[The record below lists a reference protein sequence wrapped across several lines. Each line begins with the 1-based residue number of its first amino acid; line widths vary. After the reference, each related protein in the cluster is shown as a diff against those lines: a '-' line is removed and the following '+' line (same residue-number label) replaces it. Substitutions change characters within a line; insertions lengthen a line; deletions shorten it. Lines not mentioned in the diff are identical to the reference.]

1 MDLNKGTLIVLR
13 YHVSV
18 LILHH
23 PKRLVPW
30 ARHGCWQAAAV
41 AGGGR
46 LYGVL
51 LHWLT
56 QHQHQWWLTGGQ
68 PRYAAVH
75 VHSWR
80 GVWWQRVSLMTVVG
94 GGKRGGEQNNHS
106 KEGLVTFLPTTE
118 AAQQVT
124 TSQHNERSRGQHN
137 TNASATRISQTWSIT
152 VGKSP
157 TLDWERSVMW
167 GW

>member
-13 YHVSV
+13 YHVLV

-30 ARHGCWQAAAV
+30 ARHGCWQAAAM

-46 LYGVL
+46 LYGGL
-51 LHWLT
+51 LHCLT
-56 QHQHQWWLTGGQ
+56 QRQHWWWLTGRQ
-68 PRYAAVH
+68 PWYAVVN
-75 VHSWR
+75 VHSRW
-80 GVWWQRVSLMTVVG
+80 GIWWQRVSLVTVVG

-106 KEGLVTFLPTTE
+106 KEGLAAILLTTE
-118 AAQQVT
+118 AAQQVIT
-124 TSQHNERSRGQHN
+124 GQRNERSRGQHN
-137 TNASATRISQTWSIT
+137 TNASATRINQTWSIT